1 MTDGASERTF
11 ELTRTF
17 DAPMT
22 LVFAALTDA
31 DHLEKWW
38 GPEGFGVARATSDA
52 RPGGAFT
59 IVMRAPDGSETPV
72 DGTYDEFDPPHH
84 LVATTAAVAPD
95 GTRLLDSTVTIDLAE
110 RAGGT
115 ELRLRA
121 RGVAL
126 VPDAVPMLGGMELGW
141 VQSLRCLDDHLT
153 GAADRQLV
161 LMRMLAAP
169 PARVFEVWCAPEHV
183 ASWWGPDGFTLTTH
197 EMDVRPGGA
206 WGFTMHGPDGIDVEN
221 HIEYEVVEPPS
232 LLRSFHRGALED
244 DDPPFRTTVTFD
256 DWAGNTVLTMKSV
269 FATAEELDLV
279 LTKFDAAEG
288 GEQMLDRLVAYV
300 ATR

>member
-1 MTDGASERTF
+1 MTDPATERTF

-17 DAPMT
+17 DAPVA
-22 LVFAALTDA
+22 LVFAALTQA

-72 DGTYDEFDPPHH
+72 DGTYDELDPPHH
-84 LVATTAAVAPD
+84 LVATTGAVAPD
-95 GTRLLDSTVTIDLAE
+95 GTRLVDSTVTIDLAE

-169 PARVFEVWCAPEHV
+169 PARVFEVWCTPDHV

-206 WGFTMHGPDGIDVEN
+206 WGFTMHGPDGIDYEN
-221 HIEYEVVEPPS
+221 HIEYEVVDPPS
-232 LLRSFHRGALED
+232 LLRFLHRGAPED

-256 DWAGNTVLTMKSV
+256 DWAGSTVLTMKSV
-269 FATAEELDLV
+269 FTTAEELDLV

-288 GEQMLDRLVAYV
+288 GEQTLDRLVAYV